1 MLIVRPVRI
10 SDLPVIEKMAV
21 DSGIGVTSLPNNR
34 EKLYEKIQ
42 TSLAAFEHEAVAGT
56 GREYYMFVLEEGGEV
71 LGTASI
77 SASAGFEEPFYSY
90 RSETMVHASRALK
103 VNNRIHVLTMCH
115 DLTGMVQLCGFF
127 GSPRLSMRAAELLSR
142 ARLLYIAAARE
153 RFGRRILVEMQGI
166 LDSQAQSPFWDAIG
180 RRFFNMDFPQVE
192 QAFAQRSKTFIA
204 ELMPTYPIY
213 VPLLPDQAQNAI
225 GQIHPDFERPFS
237 ILSREGFEADDYI
250 DIFDGGAVL
259 TADVDQLF
267 SLRQRRVLKVEV
279 NPSLPD
285 AAADDMLVSNH
296 CSEQFALTQ
305 ARVAIVDDVLFITP
319 DTAQALQLRC
329 GQLACVAPLLTEN
342 EGRGTP

>member
-10 SDLPVIEKMAV
+10 SDLPVIETMAV
-21 DSGIGVTSLPNNR
+21 DSGIGVTSLPSNR

-56 GREYYMFVLEEGGEV
+56 GREYYMFVLEDDGQV
-71 LGTASI
+71 VGTASI

-90 RSETMVHASRALK
+90 RSETMVHASRALQ

-127 GSPRLSMRAAELLSR
+127 CKRSLSLRAYELLSR
-142 ARLLYIAAARE
+142 ARLLYMAAARE
-153 RFGRRILVEMQGI
+153 RFGRRILVEMQGM
-166 LDSQAQSPFWDAIG
+166 LDDNAQSPFWDAIG

-259 TADVDQLF
+259 TAELDQLF
-267 SLRQRRVLKVEV
+267 SLRQQRQLAVEV
-279 NPSLPD
+279 SPVLPD
-285 AAADDMLVSNH
+285 GAEEMLISNH
-296 CSEQFALTQ
+296 RSDQFALSQ
-305 ARVAIVDDVLFITP
+305 ARASIVDDVLFIMP
-319 DTAQALQLRC
+319 DTARALSLTN
-329 GQLACVAPLLTEN
+329 GQHACVVPLLAEN
-342 EGRGTP
+342 KGRAAA

>member
-10 SDLPVIEKMAV
+10 SDLPVIETMAV

-42 TSLAAFEHEAVAGT
+42 TSLGAFEHEAVAGT
-56 GREYYMFVLEEGGEV
+56 GREYYMFVLEDDGQV
-71 LGTASI
+71 VGTASI

-115 DLTGMVQLCGFF
+115 DLTGLVQLCGFYCD
-127 GSPRLSMRAAELLSR
+127 PQYTMRAYELLSR
-142 ARLLYIAAARE
+142 ARLLYMAAARE
-153 RFGRRILVEMQGI
+153 RFGRRILVEMQGM
-166 LDSQAQSPFWDAIG
+166 LDADNQSPFWDAIG

-259 TADVDQLF
+259 TAEVDQLF
-267 SLRQRRVLKVEV
+267 SLRQQHTYAVEAG
-279 NPSLPD
+279 PSLPSGSQE
-285 AAADDMLVSNH
+285 MLLSNH
-296 CSEQFALTQ
+296 RSGQFAATQ
-305 ARVAIVDDVLFITP
+305 AHASVVGDVIFITQE
-319 DTAQALQLRC
+319 TARALGVGN
-329 GQLACVAPLLTEN
+329 GQRLCAVPLLPEH
-342 EGRGTP
+342 GRVQA

>member
-10 SDLPVIEKMAV
+10 SDLPHVEHMAV
-21 DSGIGVTSLPNNR
+21 ESGIGVTSLPNNR

-42 TSLAAFEHEAVAGT
+42 NSLGAFEHEAIAGT
-56 GREYYMFVLEEGGEV
+56 GREYYMFVLEDEGRV
-71 LGTASI
+71 VGTASI

-115 DLTGMVQLCGFF
+115 DLTGLVQLCGFYCD
-127 GSPRLSMRAAELLSR
+127 PHYTMRAYELLSR
-142 ARLLYIAAARE
+142 ARLLYMAAARE
-153 RFGRRILVEMQGI
+153 RFGRRILVEMQGM
-166 LDSQAQSPFWDAIG
+166 LDADNQSPFWDAIG

-259 TADVDQLF
+259 TAEVNQLF
-267 SLRQRRVLKVEV
+267 TLRQQHAYAVETA
-279 NPSLPD
+279 PSLP
-285 AAADDMLVSNH
+285 AGSQQMLLSNH
-296 CSEQFALTQ
+296 RSGDFAATQ
-305 ARVAIVDDVLFITP
+305 AHASIVGDVIFITQE
-319 DTAQALQLRC
+319 TARALGVGN
-329 GQLACVAPLLTEN
+329 GQRLCAVPLLPED
-342 EGRGTP
+342 GRVQA